1 MDISDEDVT
10 LEISYIGFTSK
21 TISVS
26 NSDNIQVSLVA
37 SRSALDEVVL
47 TGYGST
53 LKRELVSSISQVSGD
68 ELTNQPASNVSNIL
82 QGKAAGV
89 SVISNNGEPG
99 SRATISIRGISSISG
114 NNGPLY
120 VIDDVIVGTDFDLN
134 NINVNDIQSIEI
146 LKDASSLAIYGT
158 RGAAGVI
165 LIQTK
170 SGLSTPEG
178 SVEVSLNHYTSFDE
192 VKAMPELG
200 DVALWKEYWSE
211 GLSLIPGE
219 DGYGTNDPNFVFPYD
234 DRRDTDWNSAILRDG
249 QINNTDLNI
258 SGNSEKTNYFV
269 SISRFDQKGVVK
281 GSGLLRNG
289 LRLNLDTKVNDKLRT
304 GIRFSL
310 VDRKQENQKLN
321 WSNVYYQ
328 TIPYWQIYE
337 DDGKTYTG
345 VNPISGIPQRNPVA
359 DVTDRI
365 CLLYTSPSPRD

>member
-1 MDISDEDVT
+1 MDISDEDVI
-10 LEISYIGFTSK
+10 LEISYIGFTSQ

-53 LKRELVSSISQVSGD
+53 LKRELVSSISQISAD

-192 VKAMPELG
+192 VRDMPELG

-219 DGYGTNDPNFVFPYD
+219 DGYGANDPNYVFPYD
-234 DRRDTDWNSAILRDG
+234 DRWDTDWNSAILR
-249 QINNTDLNI
+249 L
-258 SGNSEKTNYFV
+258 
-269 SISRFDQKGVVK
+269 
-281 GSGLLRNG
+281 
-289 LRLNLDTKVNDKLRT
+289 
-304 GIRFSL
+304 SL
-310 VDRKQENQKLN
+310 
-321 WSNVYYQ
+321 
-328 TIPYWQIYE
+328 IHI
-337 DDGKTYTG
+337 
-345 VNPISGIPQRNPVA
+345 
-359 DVTDRI
+359 
-365 CLLYTSPSPRD
+365 

>member
-1 MDISDEDVT
+1 MNNNQNRNSISFIDRLRNSVFIILTLISTNIIYSSAQDITLKMNNSNLVQVIDEIEAISKYKFIYSLDAYDFNKVISVDVTNEKIDNLLDIIFNNEINYEIVDDKIILKEKNISNNLTVDIIQATVTGKITDSNGIPLPGASILESGTSNGTTSDFDGNFSLDISDEDAILV
-10 LEISYIGFTSK
+10 ISYIGFTSQ

-178 SVEVSLNHYTSFDE
+178 VLKSV
-192 VKAMPELG
+192 
-200 DVALWKEYWSE
+200 
-211 GLSLIPGE
+211 
-219 DGYGTNDPNFVFPYD
+219 
-234 DRRDTDWNSAILRDG
+234 
-249 QINNTDLNI
+249 
-258 SGNSEKTNYFV
+258 
-269 SISRFDQKGVVK
+269 
-281 GSGLLRNG
+281 
-289 LRLNLDTKVNDKLRT
+289 
-304 GIRFSL
+304 
-310 VDRKQENQKLN
+310 
-321 WSNVYYQ
+321 
-328 TIPYWQIYE
+328 
-337 DDGKTYTG
+337 
-345 VNPISGIPQRNPVA
+345 
-359 DVTDRI
+359 
-365 CLLYTSPSPRD
+365 